1 MEFSPLIKWC
11 LVALYVFGVI
21 VSPIIWGFFYGRQVK
36 AWDDL
41 LRILLYLGWPLV
53 IVLFIA
59 GVVVVIFLGIPALI
73 LWTSANLLT
82 DLGAALKDAY
92 ENRKKE
98 EKVSK
103 GKDGNK

>member
-36 AWDDL
+36 SWDDL

-53 IVLFIA
+53 IVLFIVL
-59 GVVVVIFLGIPALI
+59 VVACIVFGIPALI
-73 LWTSANLLT
+73 FGMSADSLT
-82 DLGAALKDAY
+82 DIGANLKDAY

-98 EKVSK
+98 KKVSK
-103 GKDGNK
+103 GKDGKK